1 MKTCKLLLLLLALA
15 LLFCACANTNEPQ
28 STTGSETTT
37 TESTPK
43 SPLGVWFSE
52 HDCYAVEFHTVTSA
66 TLYKIQVGFFRYTE
80 KTEVSCDDITASDLQ
95 FTTAD
100 GKTLKLHYDS
110 NAGTLTNAET
120 QKAYVKQSAAPLLYH
135 SFPAYDD
142 FDYDTL
148 LTLGD
153 LDALTYPEDARSA
166 AARDIFEEVYA
177 NIANIPTLT
186 DRQTAQRGD
195 YVNIDFTG
203 YLNGEKFS
211 GGEATNKRVLLVSD
225 SGYIPGFAEGI
236 VGHTVDE
243 TFSVDVTFPED
254 YGSANLAGKSVTF
267 EMKLNSIYKLDVSDE
282 QVKVVTKDAYTTYAS
297 YLAELEKTS
306 ASNILWNTVLEA
318 STFSEIPEEAY
329 LYFYQYFSDPYR
341 EYAKQYGLDYETF
354 LSMMVGITD
363 AYILDHAKNYTK
375 GFLLAYAIAKQEG
388 LTVSDEELQAE
399 VDEVVTELLAQGYTA
414 EEISTYLDNEQK
426 SVLKAQL
433 LRDKASEWL
442 LNAAQNQ

>member
-1 MKTCKLLLLLLALA
+1 MKTCKLLLLLLALS

-52 HDCYAVEFHTVTSA
+52 HDCYAVEFHTVTSV
-66 TLYKIQVGFFRYTE
+66 TLYKIQIGYFRYTE
-80 KTEVSCDDITASDLQ
+80 KTEVTCDDITASDLQ

-100 GKTLKLHYDS
+100 GKTLTLHYDS

-135 SFPAYDD
+135 PFPAYDT

-148 LTLGD
+148 ITLGD
-153 LDALTYPEDARSA
+153 LDALTYPEDARSM
-166 AARDIFEEVYA
+166 AAREIFDEVYA
-177 NIANIPTLT
+177 NQKNLPELT
-186 DRQTAQRGD
+186 DRQTAQKGD
-195 YVNIDFTG
+195 YVNIDFVG
-203 YLNGEKFS
+203 YLNGEKFG
-211 GGEATNKRVLLVSD
+211 GGEAKDQMVLIVD
-225 SGYIPGFAEGI
+225 ESGYIPGFAEGI

-254 YGSANLAGKSVTF
+254 YGSANLAGKAVTF
-267 EMKLNSIYKLDVSDE
+267 EMKLNAIYNMEIADE
-282 QVKVVTKDAYTTYAS
+282 KIKEATKNTYETYEA
-297 YLAELEKTS
+297 YLAELEKDM
-306 ASNILWNTVLEA
+306 ASDLLWSTVLENA
-318 STFSEIPEEAY
+318 TFAELPENTY
-329 LYFYQYFSDPYR
+329 VYFYQYFSDPYR
-341 EYAKQYGLDYETF
+341 EYAKQYGMDYESF
-354 LSMMVGITD
+354 LNLMVGISD
-363 AYILDHAKNYTK
+363 AYILNYAKDYAK
-375 GFLLAYAIAKQEG
+375 SFIMSYAIAKQND

-399 VDEVVTELLAQGYTA
+399 LDKLTDELEAEGYTA